1 MNIGLFTDTYYPEIN
16 GVANSTYQLKKELED
31 RGHNVYVFT
40 VSNSNADNEEHNV
53 YRMKSIPFIFLKER
67 RIGISFTG
75 KWYKLIK
82 SLNLDIIHTQTEFVI
97 GHIGRKAAKMLNIPY
112 IHTYHTIYEDYT
124 HYIKVPFSYKLK
136 GMIRF
141 LSKVWCNG
149 ADEVIV
155 PTDKVKDLLESYG
168 VNKDILVQPTGIDI
182 DKFRQTDY
190 EKVAFLRKKYGLT
203 EYNHILI
210 NIGRISKDKNLSEII
225 LYMKKV
231 TWTDKNARLVIV
243 GDGPELNSL
252 KMLVKEEN
260 IEEYVVFTGEV
271 GWSDIQNYYALGDV
285 FISASTSETQ
295 GLTYVEALACG
306 KPLLVRYDKCLEQL
320 LDNGINGYAYNNEE
334 EFKVYYEKMFKDR
347 QYMAMRSDAKKSAIK
362 YSSVEFGRRIEQIYL
377 SLYSVNGIVLDE
389 RKIWL

>member
-1 MNIGLFTDTYYPEIN
+1 M
-16 GVANSTYQLKKELED
+16 
-31 RGHNVYVFT
+31 
-40 VSNSNADNEEHNV
+40 
-53 YRMKSIPFIFLKER
+53 
-67 RIGISFTG
+67 
-75 KWYKLIK
+75 
-82 SLNLDIIHTQTEFVI
+82 
-97 GHIGRKAAKMLNIPY
+97 
-112 IHTYHTIYEDYT
+112 
-124 HYIKVPFSYKLK
+124 
-136 GMIRF
+136 
-141 LSKVWCNG
+141 
-149 ADEVIV
+149 
-155 PTDKVKDLLESYG
+155 
-168 VNKDILVQPTGIDI
+168 
-182 DKFRQTDY
+182 
-190 EKVAFLRKKYGLT
+190 
-203 EYNHILI
+203 
-210 NIGRISKDKNLSEII
+210 SEII